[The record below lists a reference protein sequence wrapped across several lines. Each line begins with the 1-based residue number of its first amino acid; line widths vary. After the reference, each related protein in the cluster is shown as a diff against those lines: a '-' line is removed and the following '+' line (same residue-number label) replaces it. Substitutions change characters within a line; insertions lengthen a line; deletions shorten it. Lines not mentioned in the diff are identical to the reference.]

1 MPRTIYREPE
11 PAPFHDQYIL
21 VPASTLTRGPYITEP
36 PRPRD
41 YRDYSPAPVKPRKQP
56 KPKRRHGRV
65 VIAVCKGVYELHR
78 AIYSGLWNLG
88 PWGRLV
94 AALAALVEVAALHAL
109 VAEAHAT
116 DAETKA
122 CTDAGHQMMQVGSTN
137 RLRDALES
145 INLQN
150 NVAADLSKTRGYTI
164 SATRLTQANPG
175 LFDTRDTHGPQCVN
189 VPGPIPYGFAEADG
203 DQTIGEYRKYEYL
216 SADEFSKL
224 NPGLPKADDY
234 VPAAGTVVKWGKRF
248 DVSLALTTAPKTLG
262 AMAHGE
268 DKQSQVKKLVGLN
281 YIALGHGGRIVKGE
295 PAYLPM
301 KQTAFERRNG
311 IEISDVVAEYNE
323 AYLHMPKTQRVQPK
337 QIVKPRKHSTK
348 HKSRSAHRPVR
359 IDRVVHGVKIPELRN
374 LSRYQSVK
382 ATTALAKR
390 PGWHNR
396 AVAMR
401 RLMDNADLTDYQ
413 AAALIGGFM
422 TESASVELE
431 PAREQFNDGPG
442 RGLAQWEGGR
452 RDALF
457 AFAED
462 RGQPWDSLELQLAF
476 VTTELNGSEHRAGEW
491 IRGTTGLAGAADA
504 ALNGYERPAER
515 IVGPR
520 LGHAADVLTTYY
532 RAAGR

>member
-1 MPRTIYREPE
+1 MPRTVYREPE
-11 PAPFHDQYIL
+11 PAPFPDQYVL

-36 PRPRD
+36 LRPRE
-41 YRDYSPAPVKPRKQP
+41 YRDYSPGPVKPRKQP
-56 KPKRRHGRV
+56 EKKRRGRLI
-65 VIAVCKGVYELHR
+65 IAVCKGIYVPHR
-78 AIYSGLWNLG
+78 AVYSGLWGIGNAG
-88 PWGRLV
+88 KV
-94 AALAALVEVAALHAL
+94 IAIIAALAEVAVLHAL
-109 VAEAHAT
+109 VAETKAT
-116 DAETKA
+116 DAETEA
-122 CTDAGHQMMQVGSTN
+122 CNDAGHQMMQVGSTN

-150 NVAADLSKTRGYTI
+150 NVAAELSKTRGYTI
-164 SATRLTQANPG
+164 SATRLTQTNPG
-175 LFDTRDTHGPQCVN
+175 LFDTAGTHGPQCVN
-189 VPGPIPYGFAEADG
+189 VPGPIPFGFAEADG
-203 DQTIGEYRKYEYL
+203 DQTIREYRKYEYL
-216 SADEFSKL
+216 SADEFADL

-234 VPAAGTVVKWGKRF
+234 VPAAGTVVKWGKHF

-301 KQTAFERRNG
+301 KQTRWMQHNG
-311 IEISDVVAEYNE
+311 IEITDVVAEYNE
-323 AYLHMPKTQRVQPK
+323 AYLQMPKTQRVQPK
-337 QIVKPRKHSTK
+337 QIVKPRKHNTK
-348 HKSRSAHRPVR
+348 RKSRSAHRPVH
-359 IDRVVHGVKIPELRN
+359 IDRIVNGVKIPELRN
-374 LSRYQSVK
+374 LSKYQSVK

-401 RLMDNADLTDYQ
+401 RLMDDGGLTDYQ

-431 PAREQFNDGPG
+431 PCRMQFNGGPG

-457 AFAED
+457 AFAKAKSKSWCD
-462 RGQPWDSLELQLAF
+462 LELQIAF
-476 VTTELNGSEHRAGEW
+476 TIYELNGSESHAGEW

-504 ALNGYERPAER
+504 ALNGYERPAAR

-520 LGHAADVLTTYY
+520 LDNAADVLTAYY
-532 RAAGR
+532 HAAGH